1 MLKHTIFLTFII
13 FAFIITGCSSTSQS
27 NQSVSKWTEWRPT
40 YDKNSNITK
49 IQYSLTK
56 YWNTLNNWNDEYLSL
71 YNGYDKPYDIRCKIY
86 FTRKSPIE
94 LTIYAYIN
102 KASEPYLL
110 QYGINEYDVEKIV
123 ILDLV
128 EK

>member
-1 MLKHTIFLTFII
+1 MKKYIKFLTLIAFALLII
-13 FAFIITGCSSTSQS
+13 GCSTTTQS
-27 NQSVSKWTEWRPT
+27 ERTENKWTEWRQT
-40 YDKNSNITK
+40 YDKDGNATK

-56 YWNTLNNWNDEYLSL
+56 IWDVVNKYNIEYICL

-94 LTIYAYIN
+94 LTIYAYTN
-102 KASEPYLL
+102 KGSEAIEL
-110 QYGINEYDVEKIV
+110 QLNIKELDVEKIV
-123 ILDLV
+123 ILDLI